1 MALPYL
7 RAMFTP
13 AASVLDGFLP
23 LPHGQSPHSSG
34 GRPGLRPGPPLACG
48 KRTARWTGGAA
59 LARDLCCSAAL
70 LLLLVISASFIVK
83 GTYNP
88 LSVFQLEDAL

>member
-1 MALPYL
+1 
-7 RAMFTP
+7 MFTP
-13 AASVLDGFLP
+13 AAGVWDGYASLFLTDNLPILLAAVLGCAPVLP
-23 LPHGQSPHSSG
+23 WL
-34 GRPGLRPGPPLACG
+34 G

-88 LSVFQLEDAL
+88 FIYSNF